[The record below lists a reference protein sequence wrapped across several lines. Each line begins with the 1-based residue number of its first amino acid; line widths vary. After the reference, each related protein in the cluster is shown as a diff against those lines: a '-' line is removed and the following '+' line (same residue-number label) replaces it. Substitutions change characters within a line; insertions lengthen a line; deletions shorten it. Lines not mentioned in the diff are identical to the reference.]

1 MRVLVIDNYDSFT
14 YNLVQLLGDLGAE
27 VLVRRNDACPETVV
41 CALAPDALVISP
53 GPGKPGEAGC
63 SVEIVR
69 RFSGRIPMLGVCLG
83 HQAIAAA
90 FGAGIISAKP
100 LVHGKVSRIRHDDCA
115 LFAGI
120 PEEFDATRYH
130 SLVVDERTIDGGE
143 LRVAAR
149 TRSGLLMAL
158 RHERHK
164 TFGLQFHPE
173 SVLTFYGPRLVG
185 NFLAIASA
193 G

>member
-1 MRVLVIDNYDSFT
+1 MILVLDNYDSFT

-27 VLVRRNDACPETVV
+27 IHVRRNDACSESVV
-41 CALAPDALVISP
+41 NALTPDALVISP
-53 GPGKPGEAGC
+53 GPGKPGEAGD

-90 FGAGIISAKP
+90 FGACIISTKP
-100 LVHGKVSRIRHDDCA
+100 PVHGKVSRIRHDASA

-120 PEEFDATRYH
+120 PKEFDATRYH
-130 SLVVDERTIDGGE
+130 SLVVDERTLDSCE
-143 LRVAAR
+143 LRVTAR

-158 RHERHK
+158 RHEHHK
-164 TFGLQFHPE
+164 TFGVQFHPE
-173 SVLTFYGPRLVG
+173 SVLTFYGPRLVS

-193 G
+193 A